1 MEEGRKLC
9 PFPVLVKG
17 DWGAADPP
25 KGVKNKLLCYFQ
37 SRKKSGGGE
46 CELQLRPGQVLV
58 CFAQEEVRQRVLSQ
72 KIHELDLAGKEKLVL
87 TVTLQERADAPE
99 KKVSEQV
106 SEKEDRP
113 EETAVQ
119 DGLRK
124 GDLAAANPSAGI
136 IPCLDKNVH
145 KDLPASSLVV
155 LENVKESVTRE
166 MLTLLV
172 ENITCSLGGNDFQVE
187 LIGEKKA
194 AVLTF
199 QQNNDAANFLHRCVQ
214 NTRFKSFKIT
224 ARSLELTNMI
234 KVINLP
240 PGACKDFLVLY
251 FENPKNGAGEVSGI
265 EMCPEED
272 SAMITFCHHEVVQTV
287 LEKQHSFK
295 SQPLSVY
302 PYYSSLGTVLYGK
315 ERPQIKMPDPVS
327 VPLDPYIWQFIQTQ
341 PKLLEEI
348 NKEMANCHCELT
360 WPQVTCRQT
369 EVMIHPSPTLSKQ
382 TGSML
387 KSIKS
392 WKDKTSVEFACI
404 MSKFK
409 TAKCK
414 INPTA
419 WDTIKNTLIKGD
431 ILAIPDDHKETVTLA
446 GFVFVV
452 DGVEKTIQQ
461 HIENVTKDE
470 ERAKQTIEET
480 LSVAPAN
487 YAVLHRVLLEENVY
501 KNNPDL
507 KLFYNS
513 SAKILRLHG
522 INTEVYK
529 IKSIILERLHRM
541 EERKVN
547 IHLSIFQFLQHAN
560 SKKVSMKIL
569 GANKINASYELA
581 PDCVVLVGCSS
592 GVLWKAEEQ
601 MKKDLDQKQITL
613 EDQGIIKK
621 REWREFIRELQRK
634 HNSSEEAV
642 IIDDCLVLGQ
652 DGKVTIAGYTKIVA
666 EVYQVLSE
674 FVERNTHVIKE
685 ISAKCVAVVKFVEKE
700 KREFWTSLRKKCV
713 KIEFGPQAKYKSI
726 VLSGSK
732 AEVLAA
738 TAKVE
743 QLLSLVHSLTV
754 IIDKPGAKS
763 FFKNREHSY
772 INEAK
777 DLFGCL
783 IRLRKDEEDI
793 EGSKE
798 KIGLPHSE
806 IKLKDGVVITVRK
819 GDLTHY
825 PVDVVVNASNEELK
839 HIGGLAEALL
849 KAAGHELQRECD
861 EHVRKFGCLK
871 PGYAVIT
878 GAGTLPCKQVIHAV
892 GPRWKN
898 EERAKCTVQLKKAVK
913 ETLRLA
919 ETYNHRSIAIPAISS
934 GIFGFPLKECAHSIV
949 TAIKESLEESSESGC
964 VKKICLVDM
973 SDKTVLAFTDALN
986 EVFRERSPQ
995 PKSPTPPH
1003 KDKQP
1008 RTTREDLPVVFSA
1021 EGLKLVLVEKGIED
1035 AMTDVVVGTVG
1046 KDLKLGVG
1054 PLSKALLRKAGR
1066 QLQDEFDQV
1075 VQQGQQAQAGCVI
1088 PTSGYNLPCKLVLH
1102 AVVPSWNAGKGNGIQ
1117 VLRDIVKE
1125 CLEKTEALSL
1135 SSVSFPALGTGG
1147 FGFPKSEVAKLMFEE
1162 VLQFSSRKNLKS
1174 LQEVHFLLH
1183 PSDENNIK
1191 AFYEVFESRIGKG
1204 PTLVPPADG
1213 QSAGFFGPISTPV
1226 LGIHEMQIGMIKFQ
1240 VATGDITKENTDVIV
1255 NISNANFNA
1264 KSGVSKAILESAGP
1278 QVETECALFA
1288 LQPNNGF
1295 ITTQGGNLIC
1305 KNIIHLI
1312 PDSDIKAQV
1321 SKVLQECELKKYTS
1335 VAFPAIGTGQG
1346 GKSAEDV
1353 ADEMIGAIADFAGKK
1368 SPQHLSVIKI
1378 VIFQPQMQNAFYA
1391 CMKNKEGSALPSS
1404 ESLFSRFKT
1413 YITGK
1418 KPPLPKK
1425 RWLVLEKKSE
1435 VAVFEIC
1442 GEHKKNIENTEAWL
1456 KQLILQEQT
1465 ENCISDVL
1473 IDMFDEAE
1481 IKQLNDL
1488 QRRLHIAI
1496 DLDRKQSPPSITIA
1510 GIPRDVLEA
1519 FTEIQTLIQRM
1530 KDNREE
1536 QSKAKLAQNLVEW
1549 QYSPNEDQFHP
1560 FDLLDNLHLEDAKI
1574 SNTKQVKISIQGKS
1588 YMADIKKR
1596 IATDNQG
1603 RKISIKRIAKE
1614 EGKLLQGLP
1623 TNWEDM
1629 KGALMKIVSL
1639 QPTTAEYQDAERRF
1653 RATCPTQQI
1662 EKIERIQ
1669 NPYLWQSYKVKKEL
1683 MDNKNGHGNNEKLL
1697 FHGSPSST
1705 VTTINQTGF
1714 NRSYAGKNATMIGK
1728 GTYFAVNAKY
1738 SANDTYSTPDAN
1750 GRKFMYLA
1758 RVLTGEYCPG
1768 QASYII
1774 PPAKAGGVDVYDS
1787 VTDNMDIEP
1796 LDPRGMD
1803 KTTPVSHNAASQKLL
1818 LSPEVH
1824 LMDIDPFDQDVPE
1837 QEVQNCS
1844 SVPLIPEKA
1853 AIVVDRLLA
1862 GTACLRENISKASG
1876 YVFTPSPPPVNT
1888 IKTLQ

>member
-1 MEEGRKLC
+1 MEEGPKSC

-37 SRKKSGGGE
+37 SRKRSGGGE
-46 CELQLRPGQVLV
+46 CELQLRSGRVLV

-87 TVTLQERADAPE
+87 TVTPHERADAPE
-99 KKVSEQV
+99 QKVPEQV

-113 EETAVQ
+113 GET
-119 DGLRK
+119 
-124 GDLAAANPSAGI
+124 
-136 IPCLDKNVH
+136 
-145 KDLPASSLVV
+145 DLPASSLVV
-155 LENVKESVTRE
+155 LENVEESITHD
-166 MLTLLV
+166 MLMLLV
-172 ENITCSLGGNDFQVE
+172 ENISGGNNFQVE
-187 LIGEKKA
+187 LITEKKA
-194 AVLTF
+194 AVITF
-199 QQNNDAANFLHRCVQ
+199 QQNNDAASFLHRCAQ
-214 NTRFKSFKIT
+214 NSRFKSFNIT

-234 KVINLP
+234 KV
-240 PGACKDFLVLY
+240 PGTSQEFLVLY
-251 FENPKNGAGEVSGI
+251 FENPKNGAGQVSNI
-265 EMCPEED
+265 EMCPGED
-272 SAMITFCHHEVVQTV
+272 SAIVTFDHHQVVQIV
-287 LEKQHSFK
+287 LEKKHSFR

-302 PYYSSLGTVLYGK
+302 PYYSSLDTVLYGK
-315 ERPQIKMPDPVS
+315 ERPQIKMPEPVS

-348 NKEMANCHCELT
+348 NKEMAHCYCELT
-360 WPQVTCRQT
+360 WPQVTCQHP
-369 EVMIHPSPTLSKQ
+369 EVMICPSAALPKQ
-382 TGSML
+382 KGSVL
-387 KSIKS
+387 KSIKG
-392 WKDKTSVEFACI
+392 WKDKASMEFTCI

-414 INPTA
+414 IISTA
-419 WDTIKNTLIKGD
+419 WDTIKTTLIKGD
-431 ILAIPDDHKETVTLA
+431 VLAIPDVRKETVTLA
-446 GFVFVV
+446 GFVFTV
-452 DGVEKTIQQ
+452 DGVEKMIQE
-461 HIENVTKDE
+461 HVENVTKDE

-480 LSVAPAN
+480 VSVTPAK

-507 KLFYNS
+507 KLLYNP

-529 IKSIILERLHRM
+529 MKSIVLERLHKM
-541 EERKVN
+541 EEKKINV
-547 IHLSIFQFLQHAN
+547 HSSVFQFLQHAN
-560 SKKVSMKIL
+560 SKQASVKIF

-581 PDCVVLVGCSS
+581 PDCVVLVGCSPE
-592 GVLWKAEEQ
+592 VLWNAEEQ

-613 EDQGIIKK
+613 ENQEIIKK
-621 REWREFIRELQRK
+621 REWKELIRELQRK

-652 DGKVTIAGYTKIVA
+652 DGKVTIAGYTKIVT
-666 EVYQVLSE
+666 EVYQELFQ

-700 KREFWTSLRKKCV
+700 KKEFWSSLRKKGV

-738 TAKVE
+738 TAKVG
-743 QLLSLVHSLTV
+743 QLLSLVYSLCV
-754 IIDKPGAKS
+754 VIDKPGAKS
-763 FFKNREHSY
+763 FFGNREYSY
-772 INEAK
+772 ISEAK
-777 DLFGCL
+777 ENFGCL
-783 IRLRKDEEDI
+783 IRLQKEEEDI

-798 KIGLPHSE
+798 KIGHPHSE

-849 KAAGHELQRECD
+849 KAAGRELQRECD
-861 EHVRKFGCLK
+861 EHVRNYGRLK

-878 GAGTLPCKQVIHAV
+878 GAGNLPCKQVIHAV

-913 ETLRLA
+913 ESLRLA

-934 GIFGFPLKECAHSIV
+934 GIFGFPLKECACSIV
-949 TAIKESLEESSESGC
+949 TAIKESLEESSENGC

-973 SDKTVLAFTDALN
+973 SDKTILAFADALN

-995 PKSPTPPH
+995 PKSPAPPH
-1003 KDKQP
+1003 KEKPP
-1008 RTTREDLPVVFSA
+1008 RSIREDVPVVFSA
-1021 EGLKLVLVEKGIED
+1021 EGLKLILVEKGIED
-1035 AMTDVVVGTVG
+1035 AVTDVIVGSVG
-1046 KDLKLGVG
+1046 EDLKLGVG

-1066 QLQDEFDQV
+1066 QLQDEFDDQV
-1075 VQQGQQAQAGCVI
+1075 FQQGQQAGCVI
-1088 PTSGYNLPCKLVLH
+1088 QTSGYNLPCKSVLH
-1102 AVVPSWNAGKGNGIQ
+1102 VVVPSWNAGKGNGIQ

-1135 SSVSFPALGTGG
+1135 NSISFPALGTGG

-1183 PSDENNIK
+1183 PSDEKNIK
-1191 AFYEVFESRIGKG
+1191 AFYEVFESRIGKS
-1204 PTLVPPADG
+1204 PTLGTPNDG
-1213 QSAGFFGPISTPV
+1213 KSAGFFGPISTPV
-1226 LGIHEMQIGMIKFQ
+1226 LGIHEMQIGMIKLQ

-1278 QVETECALFA
+1278 QVEAECALLA
-1288 LQPNNGF
+1288 SQPNNGF

-1378 VIFQPQMQNAFYA
+1378 VIFQPHMQNAFYA
-1391 CMKNKEGSALPSS
+1391 CMKKKEGSALPSS

-1425 RWLVLEKKSE
+1425 RVLVLEKKSE

-1442 GEHKKNIENTEAWL
+1442 GEQKKNVDDTEAWL
-1456 KQLILQEQT
+1456 KQLILQEQA
-1465 ENCISDVL
+1465 EKRIPDEL
-1473 IDMFDEAE
+1473 IEMFEDAE

-1496 DLDRKQSPPSITIA
+1496 HLDRKQSPPSITVS

-1536 QSKAKLAQNLVEW
+1536 QSMGKLVQNLVEW
-1549 QYSPNEDQFHP
+1549 QYSPNGDLFQP
-1560 FDLLDNLHLEDAKI
+1560 VDLLDNLHLENAKGD
-1574 SNTKQVKISIQGKS
+1574 NTGLVKISIQGKS
-1588 YMADIKKR
+1588 YMADVQNR
-1596 IATDNQG
+1596 TATDNQG
-1603 RKISIKRIAKE
+1603 KRISIRRIAKE
-1614 EGKLLQGLP
+1614 EGKLLVGLP
-1623 TNWEDM
+1623 PNWEDM
-1629 KGALMKIVSL
+1629 KGALLKSVSL
-1639 QPTTAEYQDAERRF
+1639 QPQTTEYQDVERRF
-1653 RATCPTQQI
+1653 RATCPTQKI

-1683 MDNKNGHGNNEKLL
+1683 MENQNGHTNNEKLL

-1705 VTTINQTGF
+1705 VIPINQTGF
-1714 NRSYAGKNATMIGK
+1714 NRSYAGKNAAMIGK
-1728 GTYFAVNAKY
+1728 GTYFAVNANY

-1758 RVLTGEYCPG
+1758 RVLTGEFCRG
-1768 QASYII
+1768 QSSYIT
-1774 PPAKAGGVDVYDS
+1774 PPPKTGGVDLYDS
-1787 VTDNMDIEP
+1787 VTDNMQNPSMFVIFHD
-1796 LDPRGMD
+1796 
-1803 KTTPVSHNAASQKLL
+1803 AQAY
-1818 LSPEVH
+1818 PEY
-1824 LMDIDPFDQDVPE
+1824 
-1837 QEVQNCS
+1837 
-1844 SVPLIPEKA
+1844 LITFRK
-1853 AIVVDRLLA
+1853 
-1862 GTACLRENISKASG
+1862 
-1876 YVFTPSPPPVNT
+1876 
-1888 IKTLQ
+1888 